1 MNLWQR
7 KDELDLLQLDVNL
20 EVGSGSHARQAAQGM
35 LWFEPVLLEYEPDR
49 VVVSGDVN
57 PMAACALVASKP
69 GMQDINPKHNV

>member
-1 MNLWQR
+1 
-7 KDELDLLQLDVNL
+7 
-20 EVGSGSHARQAAQGM
+20 M

-69 GMQDINPKHNV
+69 EMQDINWTLAKIALIEG